1 MDPPPTATQHDPPSE
16 SIADSL
22 TNPHAQAWAL
32 AAMAEAVA
40 AAGDLIT
47 ARAMAEL
54 AQQVAR
60 SITDPHEQARV
71 LTQAAKA
78 AAAPGDPNAAGDI
91 FGRALEVA
99 RSITHPQGQ
108 SLALTAAN
116 LFFQLVSSR
125 YERASLIVTSN
136 QPFAKAHL
144 FTRTCAKRC
153 RRTAGCCVPVA
164 IDRGD

>member
-1 MDPPPTATQHDPPSE
+1 MTEPPVRV
-16 SIADSL
+16 L
-22 TNPHAQAWAL
+22 AL
-32 AAMAEAVA
+32 AAVAEAVA
-40 AAGDLIT
+40 AA
-47 ARAMAEL
+47 
-54 AQQVAR
+54 
-60 SITDPHEQARV
+60 
-71 LTQAAKA
+71 
-78 AAAPGDPNAAGDI
+78 GDPNAAGDI